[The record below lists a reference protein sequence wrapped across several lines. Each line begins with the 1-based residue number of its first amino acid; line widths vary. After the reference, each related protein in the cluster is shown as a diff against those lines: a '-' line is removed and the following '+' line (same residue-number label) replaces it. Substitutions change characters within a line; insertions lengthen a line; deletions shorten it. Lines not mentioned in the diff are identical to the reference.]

1 MITRR
6 DLLKSLAASSVL
18 APGVL
23 RAQDPSRIAIAPITV
38 RDRRVWMPVR
48 FGEGAFHDFIL
59 DTGAFAN
66 LINRDLAVR
75 LGLNRAGYLRAGG
88 VGGVEQ
94 FVAYRAPDVSLG
106 QVRVGQIVFGAY
118 ENLAIH
124 PAAGGALSAGLLTVA
139 DTDLDFDAGVWRL
152 HLDGRNDRSTFEQ
165 VPSVI
170 QSEGPG
176 NGAAKILVD
185 TVIDGQSYRLEV
197 DTGAPGDLMLG
208 PSATRRSGLWN
219 DTTPFSPHRRRGIGG
234 DGGRARLV
242 RMGAISIGG
251 IRFEQPIVSLT
262 DPAERRTLDA
272 DGLLGI
278 GIIQRLNLS
287 TDMRSRRL
295 WAKRNAQ
302 PARPER
308 YGLSGLWL
316 AERGGGLI
324 VEVVGTGSPAAAAG
338 IREGD
343 RIEGRG
349 SLADWIE
356 KLGGRPGET
365 IEIPYSRDGES
376 RTAALTLREYL

>member
-18 APGVL
+18 APGAL

-176 NGAAKILVD
+176 TGAAKILVD

-278 GIIQRLNLS
+278 GLIQRLNLS
-287 TDMRSRRL
+287 TDMRIRRL

-308 YGLSGLWL
+308 YGLSGLWM

-338 IREGD
+338 LREGD

-349 SLADWIE
+349 SLADWID
-356 KLGGRPGET
+356 KLNGRPGET
-365 IEIPYSRDGES
+365 IEIPYSRDGAS
-376 RTAALTLREYL
+376 RTATLTLREFL